1 MQNKPVSLSKI
12 QNQAEAVNK
21 LIPKVNEVEKS
32 LDMIEAASQ
41 SNFDEDLA
49 QVQTN
54 MKKIINRYEIA
65 QVK

>member
-12 QNQAEAVNK
+12 QNQADAVNK